1 MDVRVLPYYFV
12 PQSDDPIQQSDVK
25 AEGTADGP
33 YTVYYRPYSVYAG
46 PSGVDPF
53 IAKYQE
59 EYKDYVKKTYRR
71 VDTATAAYMN
81 LIIEQEGFDKKDP
94 DVIQKVAA
102 YIQSSATYNLAY
114 DQNLDREPNVALA
127 FLGAYKEGVCRH
139 YATAA
144 TLLYRTL
151 GFPARYAVGFM
162 TDVRGGQTTAVKG
175 MDAHAWVEVYVEDF
189 GWQCV
194 EVTGSLAGTDPGGTP
209 GTGTGTGTQPGG
221 DPGTETLSEPADT
234 EAPTDPVT
242 EAPTETPTE
251 APTDAPANNETSA
264 PAATDAETDNAGG
277 GCTSLVGAGSLI
289 LLLAAA
295 LAALRTQENT
305 YDLLLSGAAD
315 GLKLM
320 LSLIPALILLL
331 TAVTML
337 RASGAIEA
345 ISQFLAPVFSFFGI
359 PPETAILILVRPIS
373 GSAALAVGADL
384 MANYGVDSLVGR
396 TAAVMLGSTETTFY
410 TVSVYFGAAGIKKTR
425 YTIPAA
431 LIADLTGFLVASL
444 TVRLFF
450 R

>member
-1 MDVRVLPYYFV
+1 MDHQPVLRRPGIDRRLVFG
-12 PQSDDPIQQSDVK
+12 K
-25 AEGTADGP
+25 GLAEMT
-33 YTVYYRPYSVYAG
+33 
-46 PSGVDPF
+46 
-53 IAKYQE
+53 
-59 EYKDYVKKTYRR
+59 DYV
-71 VDTATAAYMN
+71 V
-81 LIIEQEGFDKKDP
+81 P
-94 DVIQKVAA
+94 
-102 YIQSSATYNLAY
+102 
-114 DQNLDREPNVALA
+114 
-127 FLGAYKEGVCRH
+127 
-139 YATAA
+139 
-144 TLLYRTL
+144 
-151 GFPARYAVGFM
+151 
-162 TDVRGGQTTAVKG
+162 
-175 MDAHAWVEVYVEDF
+175 
-189 GWQCV
+189 
-194 EVTGSLAGTDPGGTP
+194 
-209 GTGTGTGTQPGG
+209 
-221 DPGTETLSEPADT
+221 
-234 EAPTDPVT
+234 
-242 EAPTETPTE
+242 
-251 APTDAPANNETSA
+251 
-264 PAATDAETDNAGG
+264 
-277 GCTSLVGAGSLI
+277 I

-295 LAALRTQENT
+295 LAALRKQENT

-431 LIADLTGFLVASL
+431 LIADFTGFLVASL